1 MSSTI
6 VLVHGAWHGAWCWD
20 RVAGPL
26 RDQGHEVIAVDLPGH
41 GADEGP
47 LVDLHGDAAAV
58 RSVLDEVG
66 DRADGDRDEGVV
78 LVGHSYGG
86 AVITEAGA
94 HPAVRR
100 LVYIAAFCIDDTEG
114 CASALADDPEARV
127 ISHGGRPNLAHAFVL
142 DDQGVSTLTP
152 DGAAACLY
160 NDCDQAGIDWALERI
175 GPHPLLNLTQPPDA
189 VAWRDRPSTYVVC
202 EHDMGVHPDLQRL
215 LARRCDDVV
224 SWPLDHS
231 PFLSDPDRVADLLGR
246 LADA

>member
-20 RVAGPL
+20 RVTPL
-26 RDQGHEVIAVDLPGH
+26 LREQGHQVIAVDLPGH
-41 GADEGP
+41 GADGGP

-58 RSVLDEVG
+58 QAALDRVG
-66 DRADGDRDEGVV
+66 GEAL

-86 AVITEAGA
+86 AVITEAGT

-100 LVYIAAFCIDDTEG
+100 LVYIAAFCVDDTEG
-114 CASALADDPEARV
+114 CASALADDPEALA
-127 ISHGGRPNLAHAFVL
+127 ISHEGRPNLAHAFVL
-142 DDQGVSTLTP
+142 DDEGRSTLTAE
-152 DGAAACLY
+152 GAAACLY
-160 NDCDQAGIDWALERI
+160 NECDRASIDWALERLD
-175 GPHPLLNLTQPPDA
+175 PHPLLNLTQAPGA

-202 EHDMGVHPDLQRL
+202 EHDMAVHPDLQRL

-224 SWPLDHS
+224 TWPLDHS
-231 PFLSDPDRVADLLGR
+231 PFLCDPARVADLLAR